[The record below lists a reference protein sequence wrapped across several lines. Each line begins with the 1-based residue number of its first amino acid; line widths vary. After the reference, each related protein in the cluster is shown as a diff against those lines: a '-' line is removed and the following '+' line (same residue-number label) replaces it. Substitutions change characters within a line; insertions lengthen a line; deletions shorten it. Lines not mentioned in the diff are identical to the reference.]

1 MGRIEHRFK
10 ALKDKG
16 EKALIAYVTAGDP
29 GLEETKEIILNLES
43 GGVDL
48 LEIGVPF
55 SDPTAD
61 GPTIQAASHRALRNG
76 VTLPRVLDAIQS
88 VRDLSDIPIV
98 LFGYYN
104 PIFAFGNERFATRA
118 REAGVDGVLVVDLP
132 MEEWEE
138 LRDYTDPLG
147 LDFISIV
154 APTTGDRRIQRIC
167 KRATGFLYY
176 VSVTG
181 VTGTTTPRVEEVE
194 KDLARIRR
202 FTPLPVAV
210 GFGIS
215 TPEQVREIALHADG
229 VVVGSAF
236 VRMIEE
242 NRGRSDLGQRLRRYA
257 MELKDSTRTVR

>member
-1 MGRIEHRFK
+1 MGRIEERFK

-29 GLEETKEIILNLES
+29 SLEETKEIVLGLES

-61 GPTIQAASHRALRNG
+61 GPTIQAASHRALRNR
-76 VTLPRVLDAIQS
+76 VTLPGVLDAIQS
-88 VRDLSDIPIV
+88 IRSLSEIPIV

-104 PIFAFGNERFATRA
+104 PIFAFGNKRFATRA

-132 MEEWEE
+132 MEEWGE
-138 LRDYTDPLG
+138 LRQYTDPLG
-147 LDFISIV
+147 LDFISLI
-154 APTTGDRRIQRIC
+154 APTTGDGRIHRIC
-167 KRATGFLYY
+167 KRARGFLYY

-181 VTGTTTPRVEEVE
+181 VTGTTTPTVQDVE
-194 KDLARIRR
+194 KDMARIRR
-202 FTPLPVAV
+202 FTSLPVAV

-215 TPEQVREIALHADG
+215 TPEQVRAIAGSADG
-229 VVVGSAF
+229 VVVGSAL
-236 VRMIEE
+236 VRIIEE
-242 NRGRSDLGQRLRRYA
+242 NRGRSDLVLLLRRYV
-257 MELKDSTRTVR
+257 MELKASTRAV